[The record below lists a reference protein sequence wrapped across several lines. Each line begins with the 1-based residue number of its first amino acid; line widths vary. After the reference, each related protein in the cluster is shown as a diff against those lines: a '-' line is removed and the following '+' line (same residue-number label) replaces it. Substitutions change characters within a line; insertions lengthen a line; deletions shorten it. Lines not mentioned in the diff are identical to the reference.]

1 MVFLSGSCVVT
12 GDEREDEREDIAFV
26 VMASGTKSSVR
37 MGVFMCS

>member
-12 GDEREDEREDIAFV
+12 GDEREDERESIAFV
-26 VMASGTKSSVR
+26 VKTSGKNSSVR